1 MRQTLGAT
9 VLTAVIGLAALA
21 ATPPAAAGPAPT
33 PQETAATAP
42 SAEPNVDGLQQEL
55 AGMRRSLDD
64 IALLLAAT
72 LDQQQV
78 AVLMTRMELKQR
90 RMAPLEQLLQRTRDD
105 RDGLRQERERMADMR
120 EIIREQAGD
129 SEEEAEAMRSDMEH
143 ARRALERMD
152 DRLATLDQRVIE
164 LEDDLARNLDD
175 IAILEEMVDERLE
188 LR

>member
-1 MRQTLGAT
+1 VAT
-9 VLTAVIGLAALA
+9 N
-21 ATPPAAAGPAPT
+21 PPAAAIVA
-33 PQETAATAP
+33 
-42 SAEPNVDGLQQEL
+42 GLQQEL
-55 AGMRRSLDD
+55 AGMRHSLDE

-120 EIIREQAGD
+120 EIIREEAGD
-129 SEEEAEAMRSDMEH
+129 SAAEAEGVRLDLERV
-143 ARRALERMD
+143 RREMERMD
-152 DRLATLDQRVIE
+152 DRLASLDQRIIE
-164 LEDDLARNLDD
+164 LEDDLASNQDD